1 MVTQLN
7 FVYSPKELGNLYYIL
22 GIEVNST
29 KHSLLLTQ
37 GKYTRDLLAKVK
49 LQEAK
54 PLPSLMVVDS
64 KLSKDGHNKFVD
76 LTLCSSV
83 CHNNKTRHMLCSE
96 QSQVLKQAEY
106 KCLAPATS
114 ELLWAQFLLTE
125 PKVSYSTHIV
135 LCDNMSTIAL
145 ACNSVLRARTKHVE
159 LDLFFV
165 REKVF
170 SKQLKVIYVSG

>member
-1 MVTQLN
+1 MLVYIDNIIVTGNNSSLIQQMVTQLN
-7 FVYSPKELGNLYYIL
+7 FVYSLKELGNLYYIL

-54 PLPSLMVVDS
+54 PLPSLMVVGS

-96 QSQVLKQAEY
+96 QSMQIHDS
-106 KCLAPATS
+106 TS
-114 ELLWAQFLLTE
+114 
-125 PKVSYSTHIV
+125 
-135 LCDNMSTIAL
+135 
-145 ACNSVLRARTKHVE
+145 
-159 LDLFFV
+159 
-165 REKVF
+165 
-170 SKQLKVIYVSG
+170 

>member
-1 MVTQLN
+1 MYQELVSSKVLILISWWAIN
-7 FVYSPKELGNLYYIL
+7 SLSSPG
-22 GIEVNST
+22 
-29 KHSLLLTQ
+29 
-37 GKYTRDLLAKVK
+37 
-49 LQEAK
+49 
-54 PLPSLMVVDS
+54 
-64 KLSKDGHNKFVD
+64 
-76 LTLCSSV
+76 
-83 CHNNKTRHMLCSE
+83 
-96 QSQVLKQAEY
+96 QVLKQAEY